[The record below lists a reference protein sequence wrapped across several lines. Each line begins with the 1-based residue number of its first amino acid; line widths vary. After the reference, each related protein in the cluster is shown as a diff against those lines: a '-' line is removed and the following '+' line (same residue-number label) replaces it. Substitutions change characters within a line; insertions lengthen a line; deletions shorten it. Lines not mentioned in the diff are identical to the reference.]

1 MKAVNIKDIARIAG
15 VGVATVSRVINNHP
29 DVKEETRQH
38 ILQIIEAHNYIPN
51 NSARYLKRSE
61 SNDIGIIIK
70 GIYNPLFAEMMQ
82 NIERI
87 LSQVGYTVMLHHN
100 MDMAVRDMDVAQEF
114 VKEKRL
120 KGLICLGGDFED
132 AQTDE
137 VQRMNVPMI
146 LTSALQ
152 NAALDRSAYSSIG
165 IDNEI
170 AAFEIVDF
178 LCAAGHHKIGII
190 TTGERDQS
198 IGGRRTQGYMR
209 ALAAHD
215 IPKVDARFEVGDY
228 TFESAY
234 HAMRRLLEKAPDITA
249 VFAISDIMA
258 IGAARAIREAGKA
271 IPSDIALAGFDDID
285 YAAFYNPPLTTV
297 KQPLETISEATAELM
312 IALLE
317 DRSEHEHIMLPT
329 ALKIRKTT

>member
-1 MKAVNIKDIARIAG
+1 MKSVNIKDIARIAG
-15 VGVATVSRVINNHP
+15 VGVATVSRVINHHP

-38 ILQIIEAHNYIPN
+38 ILKIIEEYNYIPN

-82 NIERI
+82 KIERI
-87 LSQVGYTVMLHHN
+87 LSQVGYTVMLHHH
-100 MDMAVRDMDVAQEF
+100 MDMAIRDMDVAQEF

-132 AQTDE
+132 VQTDE
-137 VQRMNVPMI
+137 VRQMGVPMI

-152 NAALDRSAYSSIG
+152 NSSLDRNVYSSVG
-165 IDNEI
+165 IDNEV
-170 AAFEIVDF
+170 AAFEIVDY
-178 LCAAGHHKIGII
+178 LCTVGHQKIGII
-190 TTGERDQS
+190 TTGEHDQS

-209 ALAAHD
+209 ALATHD
-215 IPKVDARFEVGDY
+215 IPKVDERFEVGDY

-234 HAMRRLLEKAPDITA
+234 LAMKRLLEKAPDLTA

-258 IGAARAIREAGKA
+258 IGAARAIREVGKT
-271 IPSDIALAGFDDID
+271 IPEDIALAGFDDID
-285 YAAFYNPPLTTV
+285 YAAFFNPPLTTV
-297 KQPLETISEATAELM
+297 KQPLETLSETTAELM

-317 DRSEHEHIMLPT
+317 DRSEHEHMMLQT
-329 ALKIRKTT
+329 TLKIRKTT